1 MKKILTILLL
11 LVSLISFS
19 QEYYRDTTIER
30 AVFNEVNRHRDSMG
44 VHILRFNQDNI
55 RAIPWAETLVKQD
68 LENGRNLHHCGCQ
81 AGIEIISR
89 TVIGDNNTI
98 TKSVEE
104 IASDI
109 VFSWDVS
116 LAHKKG
122 MENIGM
128 TRGFNAV
135 YIYKSVQ
142 FDGRYVAL
150 SVYQLLD
157 DKDYYTDLDW
167 DENEAVPD
175 AFLEVYERTRK

>member
-1 MKKILTILLL
+1 
-11 LVSLISFS
+11 
-19 QEYYRDTTIER
+19 
-30 AVFNEVNRHRDSMG
+30 MG
-44 VHILRFNQDNI
+44 VHILIFNPDNI

-68 LENGRNLHHCGCQ
+68 LENGRNLHHCDCE
-81 AGIEIISR
+81 AGIEIIAR
-89 TVIGDNNTI
+89 TVIGDKNTI
-98 TKSVEE
+98 TKSVKE

-109 VFSWDVS
+109 VLLWDVS

-150 SVYQLLD
+150 SVFQLLD
-157 DKDYYTDLDW
+157 NKEYYISHDW
-167 DENEAVPD
+167 DENQPVPNK
-175 AFLEVYERTRK
+175 FL

>member
-1 MKKILTILLL
+1 MK
-11 LVSLISFS
+11 
-19 QEYYRDTTIER
+19 
-30 AVFNEVNRHRDSMG
+30 
-44 VHILRFNQDNI
+44 
-55 RAIPWAETLVKQD
+55 
-68 LENGRNLHHCGCQ
+68 
-81 AGIEIISR
+81 
-89 TVIGDNNTI
+89 
-98 TKSVEE
+98 E

-109 VFSWDVS
+109 VLLWDVS

-150 SVYQLLD
+150 SVFQLLD
-157 DKDYYTDLDW
+157 NKEYYTDLDW

-175 AFLEVYERTRK
+175 AFLELYERTRK

>member
-44 VHILRFNQDNI
+44 VHILIFNPDNI

-68 LENGRNLHHCGCQ
+68 LENGRNLHHCDCE
-81 AGIEIISR
+81 AGIEIIAR
-89 TVIGDNNTI
+89 TVIGDKNTI
-98 TKSVEE
+98 TKSVKE

-109 VFSWDVS
+109 VLLWDVS

-122 MENIGM
+122 MEDIEV

-150 SVYQLLD
+150 SVFQLLD
-157 DKDYYTDLDW
+157 NKEYYICHDW
-167 DENEAVPD
+167 DENQPVPNK
-175 AFLEVYERTRK
+175 FL